1 MHSSYERGIKSG
13 ASLRKY
19 TLKAMTDV
27 CKVFDAVLL
36 TSLERRQMNLSLAV
50 HTKDCSRSLKA
61 DELAQYVGFTEDE
74 VKKLCEKY
82 NRDFDKVKKW
92 YDGYLL
98 KGI

>member
-1 MHSSYERGIKSG
+1 MHSSYGRGIKSG

-36 TSLERRQMNLSLAV
+36 TSLERRQMNLSLA
-50 HTKDCSRSLKA
+50 